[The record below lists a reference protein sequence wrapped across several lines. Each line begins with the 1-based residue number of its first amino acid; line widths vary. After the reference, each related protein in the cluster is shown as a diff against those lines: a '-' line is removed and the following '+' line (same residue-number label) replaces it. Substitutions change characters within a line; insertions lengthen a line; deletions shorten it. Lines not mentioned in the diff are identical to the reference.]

1 MPQLIPVA
9 AAIWSVGAAYTAT
22 AGFTIAM
29 TTAMSTF
36 QIIGTV
42 SAVVGAVGAVTK
54 NKTLQTIG
62 LIGGAVGAIGSF
74 AQASGMLEGVG
85 LAKES
90 GAAFNKA
97 FTSGDLFNKSGGGT
111 LNAGAPS
118 VGVSSDAKA
127 NVTTSGGVGD
137 GNVLANPE
145 APKLTDGINKIT
157 GNTPPTNAPTPV
169 TPNTALD
176 ELTKRV
182 DALDTSSGFLKFAKD
197 NGTLVFTGATV
208 LGNAAAGLFDP
219 TVEGTVA
226 KTEAEAALL
235 KTQNDV
241 LAQQKN
247 NMAGALPEFR
257 PSPVTTQPFA
267 PQPTQQIAYAID
279 PLTGKAVAPK
289 PIAQGLINANTVTG
303 VPA

>member
-22 AGFTIAM
+22 AGFTAM
-29 TTAMSTF
+29 AAMSTF

-74 AQASGMLEGVG
+74 AQASGMLVDVG

-111 LNAGAPS
+111 INAASGASSVTGGAKVDPS
-118 VGVSSDAKA
+118 VKVD
-127 NVTTSGGVGD
+127 
-137 GNVLANPE
+137 L
-145 APKLTDGINKIT
+145 LTDPGERT
-157 GNTPPTNAPTPV
+157 LTNASGNLTGENVVIDAVKTVPPV
-169 TPNTALD
+169 IPPP
-176 ELTKRV
+176 
-182 DALDTSSGFLKFAKD
+182 DTSSGFLQFAKD

-219 TVEGTVA
+219 SVEGTIA

-241 LAQQKN
+241 LAQQKA

-257 PSPVTTQPFA
+257 PSPVA
-267 PQPTQQIAYAID
+267 PQPMPQIAYAID

-289 PIAQGLINANTVTG
+289 PVAQGLINANTVTG

>member
-29 TTAMSTF
+29 TSAMSTF
-36 QIIGTV
+36 QIIGMV
-42 SAVVGAVGAVTK
+42 SSVVGAVGAVTK

-62 LIGGAVGAIGSF
+62 LIGGAVGTIGSF
-74 AQASGMLEGVG
+74 AQASGMLVDVG

-97 FTSGDLFNKSGGGT
+97 FTSGDLFNKSGGGMI
-111 LNAGAPS
+111 NPASGAPS
-118 VGVSSDAKA
+118 VATGKVDALGNVDPSGVLPGETGPEAVGRVSREYGAKA
-127 NVTTSGGVGD
+127 AEAIGGPAV
-137 GNVLANPE
+137 
-145 APKLTDGINKIT
+145 
-157 GNTPPTNAPTPV
+157 TPV
-169 TPNTALD
+169 TLD
-176 ELTKRV
+176 AGT
-182 DALDTSSGFLKFAKD
+182 LDTSSGFLKFAKD

-241 LAQQKN
+241 LAQQKA
-247 NMAGALPEFR
+247 NMAGTLPEFR
-257 PSPVTTQPFA
+257 PSPFA
-267 PQPTQQIAYAID
+267 PQPMPQIAYAID

-289 PIAQGLINANTVTG
+289 PVAQGLINANTVTG

>member
-74 AQASGMLEGVG
+74 AQASGLLEGVG

-127 NVTTSGGVGD
+127 NVTTSGDVGD
-137 GNVLANPE
+137 GGALAGE
-145 APKLTDGINKIT
+145 TGLEKIGRVYRADGAT
-157 GNTPPTNAPTPV
+157 AAAAVGGPAV
-169 TPNTALD
+169 TPITP
-176 ELTKRV
+176 
-182 DALDTSSGFLKFAKD
+182 DAGTLVADTSSGFLKFAKD

-241 LAQQKN
+241 LAQQKA

>member
-1 MPQLIPVA
+1 MA
-9 AAIWSVGAAYTAT
+9 
-22 AGFTIAM
+22 
-29 TTAMSTF
+29 AMSTF

-74 AQASGMLEGVG
+74 AQASGLLENVG

-111 LNAGAPS
+111 INAASGAPS
-118 VGVSSDAKA
+118 VTGGAK
-127 NVTTSGGVGD
+127 VDPSGDVGD
-137 GNVLANPE
+137 GGALADSGGRT
-145 APKLTDGINKIT
+145 LTNASGNAT
-157 GNTPPTNAPTPV
+157 GNNVVIDAVKNVPPV
-169 TPNTALD
+169 TTPADTLA
-176 ELTKRV
+176 
-182 DALDTSSGFLKFAKD
+182 ADTSSGFLKFAKD

-241 LAQQKN
+241 LAQQKA

-289 PIAQGLINANTVTG
+289 PVAQGLINANTVTG

>member
-1 MPQLIPVA
+1 MPIIPVA

-22 AGFTIAM
+22 AGFTAM
-29 TTAMSTF
+29 AAMSTF

-74 AQASGMLEGVG
+74 AQASGLLEGVG

-111 LNAGAPS
+111 INAASGAPS
-118 VGVSSDAKA
+118 VGASGKA
-127 NVTTSGGVGD
+127 DTL
-137 GNVLANPE
+137 GNVAGGSSSANPE
-145 APKLTDGINKIT
+145 APNLVDGIDKIT
-157 GNTPPTNAPTPV
+157 GNTPPTNALTP
-169 TPNTALD
+169 PAPDTALD
-176 ELTKRV
+176 ALTKRV

-197 NGTLVFTGATV
+197 NGTLVFTATTV

-219 TVEGTVA
+219 SVEGTVA

-241 LAQQKN
+241 LAQQKA

-289 PIAQGLINANTVTG
+289 PVAQGLINANTVTG